1 MQLSR
6 LASILRKTIGGIG
19 DDALLTRAAAI
30 AFYSAL
36 SFAPLI
42 VLLLWLLAAL
52 RPESTAGP
60 SNRACR
66 PGSAGSPG

>member
-52 RPESTAGP
+52 RPEWQQQLTDGLAGIL
-60 SNRACR
+60 
-66 PGSAGSPG
+66 GE